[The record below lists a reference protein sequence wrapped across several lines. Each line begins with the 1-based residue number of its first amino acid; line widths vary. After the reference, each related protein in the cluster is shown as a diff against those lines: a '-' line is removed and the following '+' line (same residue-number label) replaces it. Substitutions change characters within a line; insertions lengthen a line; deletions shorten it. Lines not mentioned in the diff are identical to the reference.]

1 MSGNVVRLAVI
12 KRPHGE
18 RRLTVTVRGLAMT
31 PGVSERD
38 DGTRDRWIPRAEVLT
53 LLGVKTQTLYAYV
66 SRGRITARP
75 DPSDPRRSLY
85 AAADVARLK
94 GASSGEVPGVVVPF
108 EPPAVK
114 GEALIQS
121 TVSLISDERLYYR
134 GRDVAQWAQNA
145 TLEETARL
153 LWAAEDVN
161 PFAGL
166 GVRVDQAGGGSHR
179 ARLFAA
185 LARRAEEDPSSTGR
199 AAEALKAEAAST
211 MNEVV
216 DAVSGPG
223 PRLFFHQRL
232 ARGWKMLERD
242 SVHLRRALV
251 LAADLDMDAAVLATR
266 AAASGGASPAGA
278 AFAGLTTVAGSPTA
292 RTLSQAIAY
301 VVEARRD
308 PAGAAQRRMEAAG
321 AIPGFGGDLFPHGDP
336 RAEALLALAELPG
349 DLTAVIREAEA
360 ASGQR
365 TGFTAA
371 LAIMARRLDLPR
383 DGASDVLLIGR
394 LTGLMAHA
402 LDQIIDGS
410 PIRARLR
417 YVGPRQA
424 GD

>member
-1 MSGNVVRLAVI
+1 MTTGA
-12 KRPHGE
+12 GE
-18 RRLTVTVRGLAMT
+18 RD
-31 PGVSERD
+31 EQ
-38 DGTRDRWIPRAEVLT
+38 TRDRWIPRAEVLSQ
-53 LLGVKTQTLYAYV
+53 LGVKTQTLYAYV

-75 DPSDPRRSLY
+75 DPADPRRSLY

-94 GASSGEVPGVVVPF
+94 GAGAGEPLGAVVPF

-121 TVSLISDERLYYR
+121 TLSLISDGRLYYR
-134 GRDVAQWAQNA
+134 GHDVAHWAQAA

-153 LWAAEDVN
+153 LWDAGAVN

-166 GVRVDQAGGGSHR
+166 GVRVDFAPGASHR

-185 LARRAEEDPSSTGR
+185 LARRAEEDRSSAGR
-199 AAEALKAEAAST
+199 SPEALKAEAASAL
-211 MNEVV
+211 NEVV

-242 SVHLRRALV
+242 SVHLRRAVV
-251 LAADLDMDAAVLATR
+251 LAADLDLDTAVLATR

-278 AFAGLTTVAGSPTA
+278 AFAGLAAAAGSPMA
-292 RTLSQAIAY
+292 RTIAQAIAY
-301 VVEARRD
+301 VTEARRD
-308 PAGAAQRRMEAAG
+308 PAGAAARRMAAEG
-321 AIPGFGGDLFPHGDP
+321 AIAGCDGDGFTHGDP

-349 DLTAVIREAEA
+349 DLTAVIREAEQ
-360 ASGQR
+360 ASGR
-365 TGFTAA
+365 RAGFA
-371 LAIMARRLDLPR
+371 LALAVMARRLDLPR
-383 DGASDVLLIGR
+383 DGASDVYLIGR
-394 LTGLMAHA
+394 LIGLMGHA

-417 YVGPRQA
+417 YVGPRPQ
-424 GD
+424 GE

>member
-1 MSGNVVRLAVI
+1 
-12 KRPHGE
+12 
-18 RRLTVTVRGLAMT
+18 MT

-38 DGTRDRWIPRAEVLT
+38 GETADRWIPRAEVLS

-75 DPSDPRRSLY
+75 DPNDPRRSLY

-94 GASSGEVPGVVVPF
+94 GASSGEPAGVVVPF
-108 EPPAVK
+108 EPAVK
-114 GEALIQS
+114 GEGVIRS
-121 TVSLISDERLYYR
+121 TVSLISDGRLYYR

-153 LWAAEDVN
+153 LWGAGDTN

-166 GVRVDQAGGGSHR
+166 GVRVDSAGGSSPR

-199 AAEALKAEAAST
+199 SPEVLKIEAAVAL
-211 MNEVV
+211 NEVV
-216 DAVSGPG
+216 DAMAGPG

-251 LAADLDMDAAVLATR
+251 LAADLDLDPAVLATR

-278 AFAGLTTVAGSPTA
+278 AFAGLTTTAGSPA
-292 RTLSQAIAY
+292 ALTLTRAIAY
-301 VVEARRD
+301 IAEARRD
-308 PAGAAQRRMEAAG
+308 PAGAAQRRMADEG
-321 AIPGFGGDLFPHGDP
+321 SIPGFGSETFPHGDP
-336 RAEALLALAELPG
+336 RVEALLALADLPN
-349 DLTAVIREAEA
+349 DLTAVIREGEA

-365 TGFTAA
+365 TGFAAA

-402 LDQIIDGS
+402 LDQVIDGS
-410 PIRARLR
+410 PIRVRLR
-417 YVGPRQA
+417 YVGPRP
-424 GD
+424 

>member
-1 MSGNVVRLAVI
+1 
-12 KRPHGE
+12 
-18 RRLTVTVRGLAMT
+18 MT

-38 DGTRDRWIPRAEVLT
+38 GETGDRWIPRAEVLT

-75 DPSDPRRSLY
+75 DPEDPRRSLY
-85 AAADVARLK
+85 AAADIARLK
-94 GASSGEVPGVVVPF
+94 GAGAGEAPGVVVPF

-114 GEALIQS
+114 GETLVRS
-121 TVSLISDERLYYR
+121 TISLISDGRLYYR

-145 TLEETARL
+145 TVEETARL

-166 GVRVDQAGGGSHR
+166 GVRVDSAGGSSHR

-185 LARRAEEDPSSTGR
+185 LARRAEEGQGSTGQSP
-199 AAEALKAEAAST
+199 EALKAEAALA

-216 DAVSGPG
+216 DAVAGPG

-251 LAADLDMDAAVLATR
+251 LAADLDLDPAVLSTR

-278 AFAGLTTVAGSPTA
+278 AFAGLVAAAGSPTA
-292 RTLSQAIAY
+292 RTLTRATAY

-308 PAGAAQRRMEAAG
+308 PAGAAQRRMETEG
-321 AIPGFGGDLFPHGDP
+321 AIPGFGSEGFPHGDP
-336 RAEALLALAELPG
+336 RAEAMLALAELPA

-365 TGFTAA
+365 AGFAAA

-383 DGASDVLLIGR
+383 DGASDVFLIGR

-402 LDQIIDGS
+402 LDQAIDGS

-417 YVGPRQA
+417 YVGPRP
-424 GD
+424 

>member
-1 MSGNVVRLAVI
+1 
-12 KRPHGE
+12 
-18 RRLTVTVRGLAMT
+18 MT

-38 DGTRDRWIPRAEVLT
+38 GETADRWIPRAEVLS

-94 GASSGEVPGVVVPF
+94 GASSGDASGIVVPF

-121 TVSLISDERLYYR
+121 KVSLISDGRLYYR

-153 LWAAEDVN
+153 LWGAEETN

-166 GVRVDQAGGGSHR
+166 GVRVDSAGGASHR

-185 LARRAEEDPSSTGR
+185 LARRAEEEPSSIDR
-199 AAEALKAEAAST
+199 SPDALKVDAAVA

-251 LAADLDMDAAVLATR
+251 LAADLDLDPAVLATR

-278 AFAGLTTVAGSPTA
+278 AFAGLATVAGSPGG
-292 RTLSQAIAY
+292 RTLTRAIAY
-301 VVEARRD
+301 VAEARRD
-308 PAGAAQRRMEAAG
+308 PEGAARRRMAAEG
-321 AIPGFGGDLFPHGDP
+321 GIPGFGSETFPHGDP
-336 RAEALLALAELPG
+336 RAEALLALVDLPT

-365 TGFTAA
+365 TGFAAA

-417 YVGPRQA
+417 YVGPRP
-424 GD
+424 